1 MPRNPCRIA
10 CLVPLRTDPHQYS
23 KRGPDHS
30 EVFFPKNCLSGVGT
44 PVAKTRPGC
53 DSQLIGGKC
62 AECGIERAPAWAHH
76 QRIRNNAEGKFL
88 LLVAGPTFRGDSR
101 VEALETLFTVASLRV
116 WSHACMDIRNARE
129 LLPRL
134 SPQSSSDQ
142 EPETVRRPDP

>member
-1 MPRNPCRIA
+1 MPSSTPRPRFQFR
-10 CLVPLRTDPHQYS
+10 PFD
-23 KRGPDHS
+23 KRGPVKD
-30 EVFFPKNCLSGVGT
+30 
-44 PVAKTRPGC
+44 AKDGY
-53 DSQLIGGKC
+53 
-62 AECGIERAPAWAHH
+62 RAVTLFELHEYCEM
-76 QRIRNNAEGKFL
+76 IKKEGKFL

-142 EPETVRRPDP
+142 EPETVRRPDR